1 MGTVDSKYEAHISTA
16 YLKAALASSGTPTN
30 SIFHLERGGPT
41 STLSALGWAVMFVIF
56 PEAYKWPHL
65 VAGIDLRL
73 RAGAETGVKIEKA
86 REKIKAR
93 MRIFKALCSI
103 STNASGLEGWGIMDS
118 VNLKDAYLRAAR
130 ERPALGVNT
139 GLRGEVSLD
148 EARAELAGAISRI
161 LHSLFQDRYGPL
173 VGSLSE
179 PTITEILKGF
189 EANLSRTKGDVTLVA
204 QELLDRLLPPTSKKR
219 R

>member
-1 MGTVDSKYEAHISTA
+1 MGTVDSKYEAQISTA
-16 YLKAALASSGTPTN
+16 YLNAAFVSSGTPIY

-65 VAGIDLRL
+65 VAGIDLKL
-73 RAGAETGVKIEKA
+73 RAGAETGVKSEKA

-93 MRIFKALCSI
+93 MRITKALCFI

-130 ERPALGVNT
+130 ERPALGINT

-148 EARAELAGAISRI
+148 EARAELAGSISRI
-161 LHSLFQDRYGPL
+161 LRNLFQDRYGPL

-179 PTITEILKGF
+179 PTLIEILKGF
-189 EANLSRTKGDVTLVA
+189 EANLSRTRGDITIVI
-204 QELLDRLLPPTSKKR
+204 QELWDRI
-219 R
+219 

>member
-1 MGTVDSKYEAHISTA
+1 MY
-16 YLKAALASSGTPTN
+16 
-30 SIFHLERGGPT
+30 SIFHLERGAPT
-41 STLSALGWAVMFVIF
+41 SMLSALGWVFKFVFF

-65 VAGIDLRL
+65 VAGIDLKP
-73 RAGAETGVKIEKA
+73 RAGAETGVKSEKA

-93 MRIFKALCSI
+93 MRITKALCFI

-130 ERPALGVNT
+130 ERPALGINT

-148 EARAELAGAISRI
+148 EARTELAGSISRI

-204 QELLDRLLPPTSKKR
+204 QELLDRLLPPNSNKR

>member
-1 MGTVDSKYEAHISTA
+1 MSTA
-16 YLKAALASSGTPTN
+16 YLKAALASSGTPIN
-30 SIFHLERGGPT
+30 SIFHLERGGPI

-65 VAGIDLRL
+65 VAGIDLKL
-73 RAGAETGVKIEKA
+73 RAGAETGVKSEKA

-93 MRIFKALCSI
+93 MRNTKALCFI

-130 ERPALGVNT
+130 ERPALGINT

-148 EARAELAGAISRI
+148 EARAELAGSISRI
-161 LHSLFQDRYGPL
+161 LHNLFQDRYGPL

-179 PTITEILKGF
+179 PTLIEILKGF

>member
-1 MGTVDSKYEAHISTA
+1 M
-16 YLKAALASSGTPTN
+16 ASAGTPIN
-30 SIFHLERGGPT
+30 SLCHFERGGPT
-41 STLSALGWAVMFVIF
+41 STLSALGWAEMFVIF

-65 VAGIDLRL
+65 VAGIDLKL
-73 RAGAETGVKIEKA
+73 RAGAETGVKSEKA

-93 MRIFKALCSI
+93 MRNTKALCFI

-130 ERPALGVNT
+130 ERPALGINT

-148 EARAELAGAISRI
+148 EARAELAGSISRI
-161 LHSLFQDRYGPL
+161 LHNLFQDRYGPL

-179 PTITEILKGF
+179 PTLIEILKGF

>member
-16 YLKAALASSGTPTN
+16 YLKAALASSGTPIN

-65 VAGIDLRL
+65 VAGIDLKL
-73 RAGAETGVKIEKA
+73 RAGAETGVKSEKA

-93 MRIFKALCSI
+93 MRNTMALCFI

-130 ERPALGVNT
+130 ERPALGINT

-148 EARAELAGAISRI
+148 EARAELAGSISRI
-161 LHSLFQDRYGPL
+161 LHNLFQDRYGPL

-179 PTITEILKGF
+179 PTLIEILKGF

>member
-16 YLKAALASSGTPTN
+16 YLKAALASSGTPIN

-65 VAGIDLRL
+65 VAGIDLKL
-73 RAGAETGVKIEKA
+73 RAGAETGVKSEKA

-93 MRIFKALCSI
+93 MRNTKALCFI

-118 VNLKDAYLRAAR
+118 VSLKDAYLRAAR
-130 ERPALGVNT
+130 ERPALGINT

-148 EARAELAGAISRI
+148 EARAELAGSMSRI
-161 LHSLFQDRYGPL
+161 LHNLFQDRYGPL

-179 PTITEILKGF
+179 PTLIEILKGL
-189 EANLSRTKGDVTLVA
+189 EANLSKTKGDVTLVA

>member
-16 YLKAALASSGTPTN
+16 YLNAALASSGTPIN
-30 SIFHLERGGPT
+30 SIFHIERGGPI
-41 STLSALGWAVMFVIF
+41 STLSVLGWAVMFVIF

-65 VAGIDLRL
+65 VAGIDLKL
-73 RAGAETGVKIEKA
+73 RAGAETGVKSEKA

-93 MRIFKALCSI
+93 MRYTKALCFI
-103 STNASGLEGWGIMDS
+103 STNASGLEGWGIMES

-130 ERPALGVNT
+130 ERPSLGINT

-148 EARAELAGAISRI
+148 EARAELAGSISRI
-161 LHSLFQDRYGPL
+161 LHNLFQDRYGPL

>member
-16 YLKAALASSGTPTN
+16 YLNDALASSGTPIN

-65 VAGIDLRL
+65 VAGIDLKL
-73 RAGAETGVKIEKA
+73 RAGAETGVKSEKA

-93 MRIFKALCSI
+93 MRITKALCFI

-118 VNLKDAYLRAAR
+118 VSLKDAYLRAAR
-130 ERPALGVNT
+130 ERPALGINT

-148 EARAELAGAISRI
+148 EARAEFAGSISRI
-161 LHSLFQDRYGPL
+161 LHNLFQDRYGPL

-179 PTITEILKGF
+179 PTLIEILKGF

>member
-1 MGTVDSKYEAHISTA
+1 MGTVDSKYEAQISTA
-16 YLKAALASSGTPTN
+16 YLNAALASSGTPIN

-56 PEAYKWPHL
+56 PEAYKCPHL
-65 VAGIDLRL
+65 VAGIDLKL
-73 RAGAETGVKIEKA
+73 RAGAETGVKGEKVS
-86 REKIKAR
+86 EKIKAR
-93 MRIFKALCSI
+93 MRITKALCFI

-118 VNLKDAYLRAAR
+118 VSLKDAYLRAAR
-130 ERPALGVNT
+130 ERPALGIDT

-148 EARAELAGAISRI
+148 EARAELAGSISRI
-161 LHSLFQDRYGPL
+161 LHNLFQDRYGPL

-179 PTITEILKGF
+179 PTLIEILKGF

>member
-73 RAGAETGVKIEKA
+73 RAGAETGVKSEKA

-93 MRIFKALCSI
+93 MRITKALCFI

-130 ERPALGVNT
+130 ERPALGINT

-148 EARAELAGAISRI
+148 EARAELAGSMSRI
-161 LHSLFQDRYGPL
+161 LHNLFQDRYGPL

-179 PTITEILKGF
+179 PTLIEILKGF

>member
-1 MGTVDSKYEAHISTA
+1 MGTVDSKYEAQISTA
-16 YLKAALASSGTPTN
+16 YLKAALASSGTPIN
-30 SIFHLERGGPT
+30 SIFHLERGAP
-41 STLSALGWAVMFVIF
+41 SSILSALGGVFKFVIF

-65 VAGIDLRL
+65 VAGIDLKL
-73 RAGAETGVKIEKA
+73 RAGAETGVKSDKA

-93 MRIFKALCSI
+93 MRNTKALCFI

-130 ERPALGVNT
+130 ERPALGIDT

-148 EARAELAGAISRI
+148 EARAELAGSISRI
-161 LHSLFQDRYGPL
+161 LHNLFQDRYGPL

-204 QELLDRLLPPTSKKR
+204 QELLDRLLPPTSKR
-219 R
+219 RR

>member
-16 YLKAALASSGTPTN
+16 YLNAALASSGTPTN

-65 VAGIDLRL
+65 VAGIDLKL
-73 RAGAETGVKIEKA
+73 RAGAETGVKSEKA

-93 MRIFKALCSI
+93 MRNTKALCFI

-118 VNLKDAYLRAAR
+118 VSLKDAYLRAAR
-130 ERPALGVNT
+130 ERPALGINT

-148 EARAELAGAISRI
+148 EARAELAGSISRI
-161 LHSLFQDRYGPL
+161 LHNLFQDRYGPL

-179 PTITEILKGF
+179 PTLIEILKGF

>member
-65 VAGIDLRL
+65 VAGIDLKL
-73 RAGAETGVKIEKA
+73 RAGAETGVKSEKA

-93 MRIFKALCSI
+93 MRITKALCFI

-130 ERPALGVNT
+130 ERPALGINT

-148 EARAELAGAISRI
+148 EARTELAGSISRI
-161 LHSLFQDRYGPL
+161 LHNLFQDRYGPL
-173 VGSLSE
+173 VGSLSQ
-179 PTITEILKGF
+179 PTLIEILKGF

-204 QELLDRLLPPTSKKR
+204 RELLDRLLPPTSKKR
-219 R
+219 M

>member
-16 YLKAALASSGTPTN
+16 YLNAALASSGTPTN

-65 VAGIDLRL
+65 VAGIDLKL
-73 RAGAETGVKIEKA
+73 RAGAETGVKSEKA

-93 MRIFKALCSI
+93 MRITMALCFI

-118 VNLKDAYLRAAR
+118 VSLKDAYLRAAR
-130 ERPALGVNT
+130 ERPALGINT

-148 EARAELAGAISRI
+148 EARAELAGSISRI
-161 LHSLFQDRYGPL
+161 LHNLFQDRYGPL

-179 PTITEILKGF
+179 PTLIEILKGF